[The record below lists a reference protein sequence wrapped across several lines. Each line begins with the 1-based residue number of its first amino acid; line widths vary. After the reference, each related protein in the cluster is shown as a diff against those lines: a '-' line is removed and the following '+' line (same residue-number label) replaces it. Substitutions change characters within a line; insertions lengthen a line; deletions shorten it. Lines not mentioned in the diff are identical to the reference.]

1 MTGPT
6 GSYLSFDSFK
16 VNKRT
21 LLVADFK
28 KLKTLGFSHKEI
40 SLYKA
45 HEINHLTCVS
55 MNSANPYHLQ
65 SFKRPAVAIVTHY
78 ISIS

>member
-1 MTGPT
+1 MTEPT

-21 LLVADFK
+21 LLMADFK
-28 KLKTLGFSHKEI
+28 KLKILGLTISFSHKEI
-40 SLYKA
+40 SWYKA

-55 MNSANPYHLQ
+55 MNSANPIIYNPSRDQLL
-65 SFKRPAVAIVTHY
+65 P
-78 ISIS
+78 